1 MAQDID
7 TIADLLLSGD
17 ARAAAKNTLAWILE
31 QNRARCVSLWS
42 IVDGRLRLSLSVAL
56 DQEAIVSTEKI
67 WAEHRRTLEAGQPWE
82 AQNVLVV
89 PVETEDGRH
98 LVALDGLTGKVAHVE
113 SIVRFARV
121 AVKALVRGGTAHA
134 ARSVE
139 DVRREEL
146 IALLVHEEW
155 NIARVARRRGVTR
168 KTIYDW
174 MSRFRIEREKP
185 TRS

>member
-1 MAQDID
+1 MPQDID

-17 ARAAAKNTLAWILE
+17 ARAAAKNTLAWILD

-42 IVDGRLRLSLSVAL
+42 VVDGRLRLALSVAL
-56 DQEAIVSTEKI
+56 DQDAIANAEKV
-67 WAEHRRTLEAGQPWE
+67 WSEHRRSLEAGNPFEGQG
-82 AQNVLVV
+82 VLVV

-98 LVALDGLTGKVAHVE
+98 LVALDGLTGKAAHVE

-121 AVKALVRGGTAHA
+121 AVKALARGGTAHA

-174 MSRFRIEREKP
+174 MSRFGIEREKP

>member
-17 ARAAAKNTLAWILE
+17 ARAAAKNTLAWILD

-42 IVDGRLRLSLSVAL
+42 VVDGRLRLSLSVAL
-56 DQEAIVSTEKI
+56 DQEAIVNTEKV
-67 WAEHRRTLEAGQPWE
+67 WAEHRRALESGHPWE
-82 AQNVLVV
+82 AHGTLIV

-98 LVALDGLTGKVAHVE
+98 LVALEGLTGKAQQVE
-113 SIVRFARV
+113 SVVRFARV
-121 AVKALVRGGTAHA
+121 AVKALMRGGTAHA

-146 IALLVHEEW
+146 VALLVHEEW

-174 MSRFRIEREKP
+174 MARFHIQREKP
-185 TRS
+185 QRG